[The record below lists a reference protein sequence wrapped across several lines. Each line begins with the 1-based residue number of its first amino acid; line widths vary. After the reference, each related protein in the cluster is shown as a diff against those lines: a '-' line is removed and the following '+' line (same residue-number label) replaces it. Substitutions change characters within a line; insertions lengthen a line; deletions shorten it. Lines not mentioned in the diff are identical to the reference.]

1 MFSIKYNFS
10 YDFIKNLLKYDVA
23 IIGGLGHIGLP
34 LGILF
39 ANKNKNVLLVDS
51 NLEHQDKVMQ
61 GEMPFLEYGAEELL
75 RRALEK
81 NLINITSKAE
91 TIKNANYIII
101 CIGTPVDEYLNPKV
115 NQFLDAILIY
125 REYINEKQI
134 VIIRSSVYPGIS
146 NQVNQLL
153 GPGMNLSYCPERI
166 VQGYAVKEI
175 SNLPQ
180 IVSGFSEKAIN
191 ESAKL
196 FEEISKNI
204 IYTTV
209 TKAELAKLFS
219 NTWRYIQFA
228 ATNQFYMISHDL
240 GEDYSEIRN
249 LMMENYPRM
258 AGLPSAGFAAG
269 PCLLKDTMQLANLS
283 RNANFM
289 AQAAMNINERMPEYI
304 IDLIKREH
312 KLVNVEVGIL
322 GMAFKANVDDTRD
335 SLSFKLKKLLNFEG
349 AIVYCSDEFVQ
360 DTKFISKEELIN
372 TCNIVII
379 GVPHDAYKN
388 IKFSNSVILFDI
400 WSMDKK

>member
-1 MFSIKYNFS
+1 M
-10 YDFIKNLLKYDVA
+10 LLEYDVA

-39 ANKNKNVLLVDS
+39 ANKKKNVLLVDS
-51 NLEHQDKVMQ
+51 NLEHQERVMH
-61 GEMPFLEYGAEELL
+61 GEMPFLEYGAEDMLKK
-75 RRALEK
+75 ALER
-81 NLINITSKAE
+81 NLISITSKAE
-91 TIKNANYIII
+91 TIKHAKYIVV

-115 NQFLDAILIY
+115 NQFLDAMSIY
-125 REYINEKQI
+125 REYITEKQI
-134 VIIRSSVYPGIS
+134 VIIRSSVFPGIS

-153 GPGMNLSYCPERI
+153 GPGMNLSFCPERI
-166 VQGYAVKEI
+166 VQGYAIKEI

-196 FEEISKNI
+196 FEEIAKDI

-219 NTWRYIQFA
+219 NTWRYVQFA

-240 GEDYSEIRN
+240 GEDYSDIRH

-258 AGLPSAGFAAG
+258 TGLPSAGFAAG

-312 KLVNVEVGIL
+312 NLSNVKVGIL
-322 GMAFKANVDDTRD
+322 GMAFKANIDDTRD
-335 SLSFKLKKLLNFEG
+335 SLSFKLRKLLNFEG
-349 AIVYCSDEFVQ
+349 ALVYCSDEFVQ
-360 DTKFISKEELIN
+360 DPKFISKEELIN
-372 TCNIVII
+372 ICKIIVI
-379 GVPHDAYKN
+379 GVPHDAYKKIN
-388 IKFSNSVILFDI
+388 FPDSVILFDI
-400 WSMDKK
+400 WSMGKK

>member
-1 MFSIKYNFS
+1 ME
-10 YDFIKNLLKYDVA
+10 YDVA

-39 ANKNKNVLLVDS
+39 ANKKKNVLLVDS
-51 NLEHQDKVMQ
+51 NLEHKEKVMS
-61 GEMPFLEYGAEELL
+61 GEMPFLEYGAEDMLKK
-75 RRALEK
+75 ALER
-81 NLINITSKAE
+81 NLISITSKAE
-91 TIKNANYIII
+91 TIKNAKYIVV

-115 NQFLDAILIY
+115 NQFLDAISIY
-125 REYINEKQI
+125 REYITEKQI
-134 VIIRSSVYPGIS
+134 VIIRSSVFPGIS

-153 GPGMNLSYCPERI
+153 GPGMHLSFCPERI
-166 VQGYAVKEI
+166 VQGYAIKEI

-196 FEEISKNI
+196 FEEIAKNI

-219 NTWRYIQFA
+219 NTWRYVQFA
-228 ATNQFYMISHDL
+228 ATNQFYMIAHDL
-240 GEDYSEIRN
+240 GEDYSDIRN

-312 KLVNVEVGIL
+312 NLSNVKVGIL
-322 GMAFKANVDDTRD
+322 GMAFKANIDDTRD

-349 AIVYCSDEFVQ
+349 ALVYCSDEFVK

-372 TCNIVII
+372 ICKIIVI
-379 GVPHDAYKN
+379 GVPHDAYKKIN
-388 IKFSNSVILFDI
+388 FPNSVILFDI

>member
-1 MFSIKYNFS
+1 MFPIKYNFS
-10 YDFIKNLLKYDVA
+10 NEEMLLEYDVA

-39 ANKNKNVLLVDS
+39 ANKKKNVLLVDS
-51 NLEHQDKVMQ
+51 NLEHQDKVMR
-61 GEMPFLEYGAEELL
+61 GEMPFLEYGAEEIL

-81 NLINITSKAE
+81 NLISITSKAE

-166 VQGYAVKEI
+166 VQGYAIKEI

-204 IYTTV
+204 IYTSV

-219 NTWRYIQFA
+219 NTWRYVQFA

-312 KLVNVEVGIL
+312 KLVNVKVGIL
-322 GMAFKANVDDTRD
+322 GMAFKANIDDTRD

-349 AIVYCSDEFVQ
+349 AIVNCSDEFVQ
-360 DTKFISKEELIN
+360 DPKFISKEELIN
-372 TCNIVII
+372 TCNIIII
-379 GVPHDAYKN
+379 GVPHDAYKK
-388 IKFSNSVILFDI
+388 IKFPNSVILFDI

>member
-1 MFSIKYNFS
+1 ME
-10 YDFIKNLLKYDVA
+10 YDVA

-39 ANKNKNVLLVDS
+39 ANKKKNVLLVDS
-51 NLEHQDKVMQ
+51 NLEHQEKVMR
-61 GEMPFLEYGAEELL
+61 GEMPFLEYGAEDLL
-75 RRALEK
+75 KKALERS
-81 NLINITSKAE
+81 LISITSQAAK
-91 TIKNANYIII
+91 IKNAKYIVV

-115 NQFLDAILIY
+115 NQFLDAISIY
-125 REYINEKQI
+125 REYITEKQI
-134 VIIRSSVYPGIS
+134 VIIRSSVFPGIS

-153 GPGMNLSYCPERI
+153 GPGMNLSFCPERI
-166 VQGYAVKEI
+166 VQGYAIKEI

-180 IVSGFSEKAIN
+180 IVSGFNEKAIN

-196 FEEISKNI
+196 FEEIAKNI

-219 NTWRYIQFA
+219 NTWRYVQFA

-240 GEDYSEIRN
+240 GEDYSDIRN

-258 AGLPSAGFAAG
+258 TGLPSAGFAAG

-312 KLVNVEVGIL
+312 NLSNVKVGIL
-322 GMAFKANVDDTRD
+322 GMAFKANIDDTRD

-349 AIVYCSDEFVQ
+349 ALVYCSDEFVQ
-360 DTKFISKEELIN
+360 DPKFISKEELIN
-372 TCNIVII
+372 ICKIIVI
-379 GVPHDAYKN
+379 GVPHDAYKKIN
-388 IKFSNSVILFDI
+388 FPNAVILFDI

>member
-1 MFSIKYNFS
+1 M
-10 YDFIKNLLKYDVA
+10 LLEYDVA

-39 ANKNKNVLLVDS
+39 ANKKKNVLLVDS
-51 NLEHQDKVMQ
+51 NLEHQEKVMR
-61 GEMPFLEYGAEELL
+61 GEMPFLEYGAEDILKK
-75 RRALEK
+75 ALER
-81 NLINITSKAE
+81 NLISITSKAE
-91 TIKNANYIII
+91 TIKHAKYIVV

-115 NQFLDAILIY
+115 NQFLDAISIY
-125 REYINEKQI
+125 REYITEKQI
-134 VIIRSSVYPGIS
+134 VIIRSSVFPGIS

-153 GPGMNLSYCPERI
+153 GPGMHLSFCPERI
-166 VQGYAVKEI
+166 VQGYAIKEI

-196 FEEISKNI
+196 FEEIAKNI

-219 NTWRYIQFA
+219 NTWRYVQFA
-228 ATNQFYMISHDL
+228 ATNQFYMIAHDL
-240 GEDYSEIRN
+240 GEDYSDIRN

-312 KLVNVEVGIL
+312 NLSNVKVGIL
-322 GMAFKANVDDTRD
+322 GMAFKANIDDTRD

-349 AIVYCSDEFVQ
+349 ALVYCSDEFVK

-372 TCNIVII
+372 ICKIIVI
-379 GVPHDAYKN
+379 GVPHDAYKKIN
-388 IKFSNSVILFDI
+388 FPNSVILFDI

>member
-1 MFSIKYNFS
+1 M
-10 YDFIKNLLKYDVA
+10 LLEYDVA

-51 NLEHQDKVMQ
+51 NLEHQEKVMR
-61 GEMPFLEYGAEELL
+61 GEMPFLEYGAEGILKK
-75 RRALEK
+75 ALER
-81 NLINITSKAE
+81 NLISITSKAE
-91 TIKNANYIII
+91 TIKHAKYIVV

-115 NQFLDAILIY
+115 NQFLDAISIY
-125 REYINEKQI
+125 REYITEKQI
-134 VIIRSSVYPGIS
+134 VIIRSSVFPGIS

-153 GPGMNLSYCPERI
+153 GPGMNLSFCPERI
-166 VQGYAVKEI
+166 VQGYAIKEI

-196 FEEISKNI
+196 FEEIAKNI

-219 NTWRYIQFA
+219 NTWRYVQFA

-240 GEDYSEIRN
+240 GEDYSDIRH
-249 LMMENYPRM
+249 LMMDNYPRM
-258 AGLPSAGFAAG
+258 TGLPSAGFAAG

-304 IDLIKREH
+304 IDLIKRENN
-312 KLVNVEVGIL
+312 LSNVKVGIL
-322 GMAFKANVDDTRD
+322 GMAFKANIDDTRD
-335 SLSFKLKKLLNFEG
+335 SLSFKLRKLLNFEG
-349 AIVYCSDEFVQ
+349 ALVYCSDEFVQ
-360 DTKFISKEELIN
+360 DPKFISKEELIN
-372 TCNIVII
+372 TCKIIVI
-379 GVPHDAYKN
+379 GVPHDAYKKIN
-388 IKFSNSVILFDI
+388 FPNSVILFDI
-400 WSMDKK
+400 WSMGKK

>member
-1 MFSIKYNFS
+1 M
-10 YDFIKNLLKYDVA
+10 LLEYDVA

-39 ANKNKNVLLVDS
+39 ANKKKNVLLVDS
-51 NLEHQDKVMQ
+51 NLEHQEKVMR
-61 GEMPFLEYGAEELL
+61 GEMPFLEYGAEDILKK
-75 RRALEK
+75 ALER
-81 NLINITSKAE
+81 NLISITSEAE
-91 TIKNANYIII
+91 KIKNAKYIVV

-115 NQFLDAILIY
+115 NQFLDAISIY
-125 REYINEKQI
+125 REYITEKQI
-134 VIIRSSVYPGIS
+134 VIIRSSVFPGIS

-153 GPGMNLSYCPERI
+153 GPGMHLSFCPERI
-166 VQGYAVKEI
+166 VQGYAIKEI

-196 FEEISKNI
+196 FEEIAKNI

-219 NTWRYIQFA
+219 NTWRYVQFA
-228 ATNQFYMISHDL
+228 ATNQFYMIAHDL
-240 GEDYSEIRN
+240 GEDYSDIRN

-269 PCLLKDTMQLANLS
+269 PCLLKDTMQLATLS

-312 KLVNVEVGIL
+312 NLSNVKVGIL
-322 GMAFKANVDDTRD
+322 GMAFKANIDDTRD

-349 AIVYCSDEFVQ
+349 ALVYCSDEFVK

-372 TCNIVII
+372 TCKIIVI
-379 GVPHDAYKN
+379 GVPLDAYKKIN
-388 IKFSNSVILFDI
+388 FPNSVILFDI

>member
-1 MFSIKYNFS
+1 ME
-10 YDFIKNLLKYDVA
+10 YDVA

-39 ANKNKNVLLVDS
+39 ANKKKNVLLVDS
-51 NLEHQDKVMQ
+51 NLEHQDKVMR
-61 GEMPFLEYGAEELL
+61 GEMPFLEYGAEKIL

-81 NLINITSKAE
+81 NLISITSKAE
-91 TIKNANYIII
+91 TIKNAKYVII

-166 VQGYAVKEI
+166 VQGYAIKEI

-204 IYTTV
+204 IYTSV

-219 NTWRYIQFA
+219 NTWRYVQFA

-312 KLVNVEVGIL
+312 KLVNVQVGIL
-322 GMAFKANVDDTRD
+322 GMAFKANIDDTRD

-349 AIVYCSDEFVQ
+349 AIVNCSDEFVQ
-360 DTKFISKEELIN
+360 DPKFISKEELIN
-372 TCNIVII
+372 TCNILII
-379 GVPHDAYKN
+379 GVPHDAYKK
-388 IKFSNSVILFDI
+388 IKFPNSVILFDI
-400 WSMDKK
+400 WSIDKK

>member
-1 MFSIKYNFS
+1 M
-10 YDFIKNLLKYDVA
+10 LLEYDVA

-39 ANKNKNVLLVDS
+39 ANKKKNVLLVDS
-51 NLEHQDKVMQ
+51 NLEHQERVMR
-61 GEMPFLEYGAEELL
+61 GEMPFLEYGAEDMLKKV
-75 RRALEK
+75 LER
-81 NLINITSKAE
+81 NLISITSKAE
-91 TIKNANYIII
+91 TIKHAKYIVV

-115 NQFLDAILIY
+115 NQFLDAISIY
-125 REYINEKQI
+125 REYITEKQI
-134 VIIRSSVYPGIS
+134 VIIRSSVFPGIS

-153 GPGMNLSYCPERI
+153 GPGMNLSFCPERI
-166 VQGYAVKEI
+166 VQGYAIKEI

-196 FEEISKNI
+196 FEEIAKDI

-219 NTWRYIQFA
+219 NTWRYVQFA

-240 GEDYSEIRN
+240 GEDYSDIRH

-258 AGLPSAGFAAG
+258 TGLPSAGFAAG

-312 KLVNVEVGIL
+312 NLSNVKVGIL
-322 GMAFKANVDDTRD
+322 GMAFKANIDDTRD
-335 SLSFKLKKLLNFEG
+335 SLSFKLRKLLNFEG
-349 AIVYCSDEFVQ
+349 ALVYCSDEFVQ
-360 DTKFISKEELIN
+360 DPKFISKEELIN
-372 TCNIVII
+372 ICKIIVI
-379 GVPHDAYKN
+379 GVPHDTYKKIN
-388 IKFSNSVILFDI
+388 FPNSVILFDI
-400 WSMDKK
+400 WSMGKK

>member
-1 MFSIKYNFS
+1 M
-10 YDFIKNLLKYDVA
+10 LLEYDVA

-39 ANKNKNVLLVDS
+39 ANKKKNVLLVDS
-51 NLEHQDKVMQ
+51 NLEHQEKVMR
-61 GEMPFLEYGAEELL
+61 GEMPFLEYGAEDLL
-75 RRALEK
+75 KKALERS
-81 NLINITSKAE
+81 LISITSQAAK
-91 TIKNANYIII
+91 IKNAKYIVV

-115 NQFLDAILIY
+115 NQFLDAISIY
-125 REYINEKQI
+125 REYITEKQI
-134 VIIRSSVYPGIS
+134 VIIRSSVFPGIS

-153 GPGMNLSYCPERI
+153 GPGMNLSFCPERI
-166 VQGYAVKEI
+166 VQGYAIKEI

-180 IVSGFSEKAIN
+180 IVSGFNEKAIN

-196 FEEISKNI
+196 FEEIAKNI

-219 NTWRYIQFA
+219 NTWRYVQFA

-240 GEDYSEIRN
+240 GEDYSDIRN

-258 AGLPSAGFAAG
+258 TGLPSAGFAAG

-312 KLVNVEVGIL
+312 NLSNVKVGIL
-322 GMAFKANVDDTRD
+322 GMAFKANIDDTRD

-349 AIVYCSDEFVQ
+349 ALVYCSDEFVQ
-360 DTKFISKEELIN
+360 DPKFISKEELIN
-372 TCNIVII
+372 ICKIIVI
-379 GVPHDAYKN
+379 GVPHDAYKKIN
-388 IKFSNSVILFDI
+388 FPNAVILFDI

>member
-1 MFSIKYNFS
+1 ME
-10 YDFIKNLLKYDVA
+10 YDVA

-39 ANKNKNVLLVDS
+39 ANKKKNVLLVDS
-51 NLEHQDKVMQ
+51 NLEHQEKVMR
-61 GEMPFLEYGAEELL
+61 GEMPFLEYGAEDILKK
-75 RRALEK
+75 ALER
-81 NLINITSKAE
+81 NLISITSKAE
-91 TIKNANYIII
+91 TIKNAKYIVV

-115 NQFLDAILIY
+115 NQFLDAISIY
-125 REYINEKQI
+125 REYITEKQI
-134 VIIRSSVYPGIS
+134 VIIRSSVFPGIS

-153 GPGMNLSYCPERI
+153 GPGMNLSFCPERI
-166 VQGYAVKEI
+166 VQGYAIKEI

-180 IVSGFSEKAIN
+180 IVSGFNEKAIK

-196 FEEISKNI
+196 FEEIAKNI

-219 NTWRYIQFA
+219 NTWRYVQFA
-228 ATNQFYMISHDL
+228 ATNQFYMIAHDL
-240 GEDYSEIRN
+240 GEDYSDIRN

-312 KLVNVEVGIL
+312 NLSNVKVGIL
-322 GMAFKANVDDTRD
+322 GMAFKANIDDTRD

-349 AIVYCSDEFVQ
+349 ALVYCSDEFVK

-372 TCNIVII
+372 ICKIIVI
-379 GVPHDAYKN
+379 GVPHDAYKKIN
-388 IKFSNSVILFDI
+388 FPNSVILFDI

>member
-1 MFSIKYNFS
+1 ME
-10 YDFIKNLLKYDVA
+10 YDVA

-39 ANKNKNVLLVDS
+39 ANKKKNVLLVDS
-51 NLEHQDKVMQ
+51 NLEHQEKVMS
-61 GEMPFLEYGAEELL
+61 GGMPFLEYGAEDILKK
-75 RRALEK
+75 ALER
-81 NLINITSKAE
+81 NLISITSKAE
-91 TIKNANYIII
+91 TIKNAKYIVV

-115 NQFLDAILIY
+115 NQFLDAISIY
-125 REYINEKQI
+125 REYITEKQI
-134 VIIRSSVYPGIS
+134 VIIRSSVFPGIS

-153 GPGMNLSYCPERI
+153 GPGMHLSFCPERI
-166 VQGYAVKEI
+166 VQGYAIKEI

-196 FEEISKNI
+196 FEEIAKNI

-219 NTWRYIQFA
+219 NTWRYVQFA
-228 ATNQFYMISHDL
+228 ATNQFYMIAHDL
-240 GEDYSEIRN
+240 GEDYSDIRN

-312 KLVNVEVGIL
+312 NLSNVKVGIL
-322 GMAFKANVDDTRD
+322 GMAFKANIDDTRD

-349 AIVYCSDEFVQ
+349 ALVYCSDEFVK

-372 TCNIVII
+372 ICKIIVI
-379 GVPHDAYKN
+379 GVPHDAYKKIN
-388 IKFSNSVILFDI
+388 FPNSVILFDI

>member
-1 MFSIKYNFS
+1 MLF
-10 YDFIKNLLKYDVA
+10 KYDVA

-34 LGILF
+34 LGILL
-39 ANKNKNVLLVDS
+39 ANKKKNVLLVDS
-51 NLEHQDKVMQ
+51 NLEYQDKVLR
-61 GEMPFLEYGAEELL
+61 GEMPFLEYGAEDILKK
-75 RRALEK
+75 ALER
-81 NLINITSKAE
+81 NLISITSKAE
-91 TIKNANYIII
+91 TIKNAKYIIV

-115 NQFLDAILIY
+115 NQFLEAISIY
-125 REYINEKQI
+125 KEYISEKQI
-134 VIIRSSVYPGIS
+134 VIIRSSVFPGIS

-153 GPGMNLSYCPERI
+153 GSGMNLSFCPERI
-166 VQGYAVKEI
+166 VQGYAIKEI

-191 ESAKL
+191 ESARL
-196 FEEISKNI
+196 FEEIAKNI

-219 NTWRYIQFA
+219 NTWRYVQFA
-228 ATNQFYMISHDL
+228 ASNQFYMISHDL
-240 GEDYSEIRN
+240 GEDYSDIRD

-312 KLVNVEVGIL
+312 NLSNVKVGIL
-322 GMAFKANVDDTRD
+322 GMAFKANVDDIRD

-349 AIVYCSDEFVQ
+349 ALVYCSDEYVN

-372 TCNIVII
+372 ICKIIVI
-379 GVPHDAYKN
+379 GVPHDTYKK
-388 IKFSNSVILFDI
+388 IKFPNSVILFDI

>member
-1 MFSIKYNFS
+1 MLLE
-10 YDFIKNLLKYDVA
+10 YDIA

-39 ANKNKNVLLVDS
+39 ANKKKNVLLVDS
-51 NLEHQDKVMQ
+51 NLEHQEKVMR
-61 GEMPFLEYGAEELL
+61 GEMPFLEYGAEDILQK
-75 RRALEK
+75 ALER
-81 NLINITSKAE
+81 NLITITSKAE
-91 TIKNANYIII
+91 TIKNAKYIVV

-115 NQFLDAILIY
+115 NQFLDAISIY
-125 REYINEKQI
+125 REYITEKQI
-134 VIIRSSVYPGIS
+134 VIIRSSVFPGIS

-153 GPGMNLSYCPERI
+153 GPGMNLSFCPERI
-166 VQGYAVKEI
+166 VQGYAIKEI

-196 FEEISKNI
+196 FEEIANNI
-204 IYTTV
+204 IFTTV

-219 NTWRYIQFA
+219 NTWRYVQFA
-228 ATNQFYMISHDL
+228 ATNQFYMIAHDL
-240 GEDYSEIRN
+240 GEDYSDIRN

-312 KLVNVEVGIL
+312 NLSNVKVGIL
-322 GMAFKANVDDTRD
+322 GMAFKANIDDTRD
-335 SLSFKLKKLLNFEG
+335 SLSFKLKKLLN
-349 AIVYCSDEFVQ
+349 IVE
-360 DTKFISKEELIN
+360 KLI
-372 TCNIVII
+372 
-379 GVPHDAYKN
+379 
-388 IKFSNSVILFDI
+388 FQ
-400 WSMDKK
+400 

>member
-1 MFSIKYNFS
+1 M
-10 YDFIKNLLKYDVA
+10 LLEYDVA

-39 ANKNKNVLLVDS
+39 ANKKKNVLLVDS
-51 NLEHQDKVMQ
+51 NLEHQEKVMS
-61 GEMPFLEYGAEELL
+61 GEMPFLEYGAEDLL
-75 RRALEK
+75 KKALER
-81 NLINITSKAE
+81 NLISITSKAE
-91 TIKNANYIII
+91 TIKHAKYIVV

-115 NQFLDAILIY
+115 NQFLDAISIY
-125 REYINEKQI
+125 REYITEKQI
-134 VIIRSSVYPGIS
+134 VIIRSSVFPGIS

-153 GPGMNLSYCPERI
+153 GPGMNLSFCPERI
-166 VQGYAVKEI
+166 VQGYAIKEI

-196 FEEISKNI
+196 FEEIAKNI

-219 NTWRYIQFA
+219 NTWRYVQFA

-240 GEDYSEIRN
+240 GEDYSDIRD

-258 AGLPSAGFAAG
+258 TGLPSAGFAAG

-304 IDLIKREH
+304 IDLIKRDH
-312 KLVNVEVGIL
+312 KLSNVKVGIL
-322 GMAFKANVDDTRD
+322 GMAFKANIDDTRD

-349 AIVYCSDEFVQ
+349 AIVYCSDEFVN

-372 TCNIVII
+372 ICKIIVI
-379 GVPHDAYKN
+379 GVPHDAYKKIN
-388 IKFSNSVILFDI
+388 FPNSVILFDI

>member
-1 MFSIKYNFS
+1 M
-10 YDFIKNLLKYDVA
+10 LLEYDVA

-39 ANKNKNVLLVDS
+39 ANKKKNVLLVDS
-51 NLEHQDKVMQ
+51 NLEHQDKVMR
-61 GEMPFLEYGAEELL
+61 GEMPFLEYGAEKIL

-81 NLINITSKAE
+81 NLISITSKAE
-91 TIKNANYIII
+91 TIKNAKYVII

-166 VQGYAVKEI
+166 VQGYAIKEI

-191 ESAKL
+191 KSAKL

-204 IYTTV
+204 IYTSV

-219 NTWRYIQFA
+219 NTWRYVQFA

-322 GMAFKANVDDTRD
+322 GMAFKANIDDTRD

-349 AIVYCSDEFVQ
+349 AIVNCSDEFVQ
-360 DTKFISKEELIN
+360 DPKFISKEELIN
-372 TCNIVII
+372 TCNIIII
-379 GVPHDAYKN
+379 GVPHDAYKK
-388 IKFSNSVILFDI
+388 IKFPNSVILFDI
-400 WSMDKK
+400 WSMEKK

>member
-1 MFSIKYNFS
+1 M
-10 YDFIKNLLKYDVA
+10 LLEYDVA

-39 ANKNKNVLLVDS
+39 ANKKKNVLLVDS
-51 NLEHQDKVMQ
+51 NLEHQEKVMS
-61 GEMPFLEYGAEELL
+61 GEMPFLEYGAEDILKK
-75 RRALEK
+75 ALER
-81 NLINITSKAE
+81 NLISITSKAE
-91 TIKNANYIII
+91 TIKSAKYIVI

-115 NQFLDAILIY
+115 NQFLDAISIY
-125 REYINEKQI
+125 REYITEKQI
-134 VIIRSSVYPGIS
+134 VIIRSSVFPGIS

-153 GPGMNLSYCPERI
+153 GPGMNLSFCPERI
-166 VQGYAVKEI
+166 VQGYAIKEI

-196 FEEISKNI
+196 FEEIAKNI

-219 NTWRYIQFA
+219 NTWRYVQFA

-240 GEDYSEIRN
+240 GEDYSDIRN

-258 AGLPSAGFAAG
+258 TGLPSAGFAAG

-312 KLVNVEVGIL
+312 NLSNVKVGIL
-322 GMAFKANVDDTRD
+322 GMAFKANIDDTRD

-349 AIVYCSDEFVQ
+349 ALVYCSDEFVQ
-360 DTKFISKEELIN
+360 DPKFISKEELIN
-372 TCNIVII
+372 ICRIIVI
-379 GVPHDAYKN
+379 GVPHDAYKKIN
-388 IKFSNSVILFDI
+388 FPNSVILFDI

>member
-1 MFSIKYNFS
+1 M
-10 YDFIKNLLKYDVA
+10 KYDVA

-39 ANKNKNVLLVDS
+39 ANKNKNILLVDS
-51 NLEHQDKVMQ
+51 NLQHKDKVTN
-61 GEMPFLEYGAEELL
+61 GEMPFLEYGAEDLL
-75 RRALEK
+75 KKALEK
-81 NLINITSKAE
+81 NLITITSNPE
-91 TIKNANYIII
+91 TIKNAKYIIV

-115 NQFLDAILIY
+115 NQFLDAMSIY
-125 REYINEKQI
+125 REYISEEQI
-134 VIIRSSVYPGIS
+134 VIIRSSVFPGIS

-153 GPGMNLSYCPERI
+153 GSGMNLSFCPERI
-166 VQGYAVKEI
+166 VQGYAIKEI

-180 IVSGFSEKAIN
+180 IVSGFNEKAIK

-196 FEEISKNI
+196 FEEIAKNI

-219 NTWRYIQFA
+219 NTWRYVQFA

-240 GEDYSEIRN
+240 GEDYSDIRH

-258 AGLPSAGFAAG
+258 EGLPSAGFAAG

-304 IDLIKREH
+304 IDLIKRAH
-312 KLVNVEVGIL
+312 NISNVKVGIL
-322 GMAFKANVDDTRD
+322 GMAFKANIDDTRD
-335 SLSFKLKKLLNFEG
+335 SLSYKLKKLLNFEG
-349 AIVYCSDEFVQ
+349 ALVFCSDEFVE
-360 DTKFISKEELIN
+360 DSTFISKEELIN
-372 TCNIVII
+372 ICEIIVI
-379 GVPHDAYKN
+379 GVPHDAYKKIN
-388 IKFSNSVILFDI
+388 FPSSVILFDI

>member
-1 MFSIKYNFS
+1 M
-10 YDFIKNLLKYDVA
+10 LLEYDVA

-39 ANKNKNVLLVDS
+39 ANKKKNVLLVDS
-51 NLEHQDKVMQ
+51 NLEHLEIVMR
-61 GEMPFLEYGAEELL
+61 GEMPFLEYGAADILQK
-75 RRALEK
+75 ALER
-81 NLINITSKAE
+81 NLITITSKAE
-91 TIKNANYIII
+91 TIKNAKYIVV

-115 NQFLDAILIY
+115 NQFLDAISIY
-125 REYINEKQI
+125 REYITEKQI
-134 VIIRSSVYPGIS
+134 VIIRSSVFPGIS

-153 GPGMNLSYCPERI
+153 GPGMHLSFCPERI
-166 VQGYAVKEI
+166 VQGYAIKEI

-196 FEEISKNI
+196 FEEIAKNI

-219 NTWRYIQFA
+219 NTWRYVQFA
-228 ATNQFYMISHDL
+228 ATNQFYMIAHDL
-240 GEDYSEIRN
+240 GEDYSDIRN

-312 KLVNVEVGIL
+312 NLSNVKVGIL
-322 GMAFKANVDDTRD
+322 GMAFKANIDDTRD

-349 AIVYCSDEFVQ
+349 ALVYCSDEFVK

-372 TCNIVII
+372 ICKIIVI
-379 GVPHDAYKN
+379 GVPHDAYKKIN
-388 IKFSNSVILFDI
+388 FPNSVILFDI

>member
-1 MFSIKYNFS
+1 ME
-10 YDFIKNLLKYDVA
+10 YDVA

-39 ANKNKNVLLVDS
+39 ANKKKNVLLVDS
-51 NLEHQDKVMQ
+51 NLEHQEKVMS
-61 GEMPFLEYGAEELL
+61 GEMPFLEYGAEDILKK
-75 RRALEK
+75 ALER
-81 NLINITSKAE
+81 NLISITSKAE
-91 TIKNANYIII
+91 TIKNAKYIVV

-115 NQFLDAILIY
+115 NQFLDAISIY
-125 REYINEKQI
+125 REYITEKQI
-134 VIIRSSVYPGIS
+134 VIIRSSVFPGIS

-153 GPGMNLSYCPERI
+153 GPGMNLSFCPERI
-166 VQGYAVKEI
+166 VQGYAIKEI

-196 FEEISKNI
+196 FEEIANNI

-219 NTWRYIQFA
+219 NTWRYVQFA
-228 ATNQFYMISHDL
+228 ATNQFYMIAHDL
-240 GEDYSEIRN
+240 GEDYSDIRN

-304 IDLIKREH
+304 IDLIKRDH
-312 KLVNVEVGIL
+312 NLSNVKVGIL
-322 GMAFKANVDDTRD
+322 GMAFKANIDDTRD

-349 AIVYCSDEFVQ
+349 AIVYCSDEFVN

-372 TCNIVII
+372 ICKIIVI
-379 GVPHDAYKN
+379 GVPHDAYKKIN
-388 IKFSNSVILFDI
+388 FPNSVILFDI